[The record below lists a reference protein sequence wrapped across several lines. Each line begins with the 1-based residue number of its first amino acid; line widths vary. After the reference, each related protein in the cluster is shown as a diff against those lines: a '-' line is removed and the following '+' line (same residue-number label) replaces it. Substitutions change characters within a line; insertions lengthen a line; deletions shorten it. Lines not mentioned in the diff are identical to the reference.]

1 MELNENIKSIK
12 GIGEKSEK
20 LFNKL
25 GIYTVEE
32 LLCFYPRE
40 YDIFGRIEPIA
51 NASEGKNIII
61 EVSPAALPQMIK
73 RGNLKII
80 QCRMRDAGGSI
91 MVVWFNM
98 PFMMKTIHM
107 GTKYILRGRVINRN
121 GMLELSQPKVLSM
134 QEYANLVGKLRP
146 VYHLTAGLTNN
157 AVAKAVTNALEAV
170 KLDGDYLPADIR
182 KEYNLV
188 PLKKAI
194 KDIHFPAGKKECM
207 EARRRLVFDEFFLF
221 ALAMSQLKKNKH
233 VKNSKYIMDKYEYQ
247 DRLLAKLPYKLTEGQ
262 MNVWNEIKKDLS
274 SGCVMSRLIQGD
286 VGSGKT
292 IVSILALITA
302 VENGGQ
308 GAIMVPTEVLAA
320 QHFESFTELLE
331 DMGINVCL
339 LTGSMTAAQKR
350 KARADI
356 ESGEVDIVVGT
367 HAIIQDNV
375 VFKNLVLVVTDE
387 QHRFGVRQRESLS
400 GKGDE
405 PHMLVMSATP
415 IPRTLAI
422 ILYGDLDISVIDV
435 LPTGRLP
442 IKNCVV
448 GTNYRTQAYRFMA
461 KQVSE
466 GHQVYVIC
474 PMVEESENMEA
485 ENVTD
490 YTQMLRETLPPSIR
504 IDCLHGKMKPVQ
516 KNEIMERFAAGGTDI
531 LVSTTVIEVGI
542 NVPNATM
549 MMIENAERFG
559 LAQLHQLRGRVG
571 RGSAQSYCVFMA
583 GNASKDIMERLSILG
598 ESNDGFYVA
607 EQDLK
612 LRGPG
617 DFFGIR
623 QSGELDFKLADI
635 YQDADIL
642 KMANEAAGKF
652 ALQDIYSL
660 CKKYD
665 RLKER
670 IMAYTSD
677 IFL

>member
-32 LLCFYPRE
+32 LLYFYPRE

-262 MNVWNEIKKDLS
+262 MNVWNEIKKDL
-274 SGCVMSRLIQGD
+274 
-286 VGSGKT
+286 
-292 IVSILALITA
+292 
-302 VENGGQ
+302 
-308 GAIMVPTEVLAA
+308 
-320 QHFESFTELLE
+320 
-331 DMGINVCL
+331 
-339 LTGSMTAAQKR
+339 
-350 KARADI
+350 
-356 ESGEVDIVVGT
+356 
-367 HAIIQDNV
+367 
-375 VFKNLVLVVTDE
+375 
-387 QHRFGVRQRESLS
+387 
-400 GKGDE
+400 
-405 PHMLVMSATP
+405 
-415 IPRTLAI
+415 
-422 ILYGDLDISVIDV
+422 
-435 LPTGRLP
+435 
-442 IKNCVV
+442 
-448 GTNYRTQAYRFMA
+448 
-461 KQVSE
+461 
-466 GHQVYVIC
+466 
-474 PMVEESENMEA
+474 
-485 ENVTD
+485 
-490 YTQMLRETLPPSIR
+490 
-504 IDCLHGKMKPVQ
+504 
-516 KNEIMERFAAGGTDI
+516 
-531 LVSTTVIEVGI
+531 
-542 NVPNATM
+542 
-549 MMIENAERFG
+549 
-559 LAQLHQLRGRVG
+559 
-571 RGSAQSYCVFMA
+571 
-583 GNASKDIMERLSILG
+583 
-598 ESNDGFYVA
+598 
-607 EQDLK
+607 
-612 LRGPG
+612 
-617 DFFGIR
+617 
-623 QSGELDFKLADI
+623 
-635 YQDADIL
+635 
-642 KMANEAAGKF
+642 
-652 ALQDIYSL
+652 
-660 CKKYD
+660 
-665 RLKER
+665 
-670 IMAYTSD
+670 
-677 IFL
+677 